1 MEESNFEFIL
11 NKFDKSMIYHEL
23 VDLNVELTNPDSDI
37 DYNLCLIQ
45 LNKIIEKFNIPIS
58 KSRKKEEE
66 DPSVTHIK
74 SQQSNNL
81 YRLLSRNLILVF
93 HKTPT
98 KVYDVAN
105 NLLNY
110 LNNETSPIFELSI
123 ILLTDIFETFP
134 NSLGSLMNFSINQ
147 IYKILKKDP
156 EISGNLIYLL
166 NSLTKYSTRPDI
178 DEKLQGKLMKI
189 INKNISTGINF
200 DLTSTDS
207 DNSTITLK
215 KNYILVLRNLTVL
228 SINANYEH
236 LLASS
241 AHSSSSGAKIKPESI
256 MSHQHQF
263 QTTLLTSIEK
273 SIVSGLS
280 NYNKDIRIAMVELL
294 AHVFINFIP
303 TGKFNPIEYLIGLFR
318 IPNINKWNDTL
329 TLKEDDVA
337 IDVRDYTYNESEDIL
352 NGNVDEVLFNTG
364 ILETFIFYIQLES
377 FQNSEYL
384 TLNLSTILELILN
397 KFNNLN
403 LKNHIINSNWIKAIK
418 QWSKVLEYLI
428 KESGPNCHEI
438 LLNFLVDHFDS
449 DNSNVEETKDKKL
462 KGLFKTKPSNVSE
475 SININIYHNPYQ
487 CGLILTII
495 ENLLPFGIDFN
506 SFMKQG
512 TKEDE
517 DDEDDMKKL
526 ESPQQSVLV
535 QLLLKLL
542 INDNDYIR
550 NFSLVTLLK
559 YCKINEVEINQ
570 LVLTLFNL
578 FNQELLNLSENKGN
592 DTINLSINS
601 SPLTPVKLLS
611 YALSLSAIIK
621 QTDSIILQNSTI
633 VKILSFCTQ
642 NLKHNTST
650 SRINNLKNTSC
661 WIILSSLVT
670 FYNESEFVKLNSSQF
685 LIFWKNLLNSQFVT
699 SDLSGASNEG
709 QEREIY
715 DNLQL
720 RNISL
725 ICLLNYINTV
735 DLSPE
740 SLKQIQF
747 LLVKSFNY
755 LTYLESN
762 MEIVSNV
769 TNFDSFSEG
778 NFNLNAVGNL
788 LFSNYGYNKKLEF
801 KDSIIHLILY
811 SKKIIFKGFTK
822 LVQYLKSDINSSM
835 IILLIKIFCDGKLF
849 TKDHLSK
856 EKSKITKS
864 TKRTN
869 KIQDLDNNTIFL
881 NQEFSYSYGV
891 TSKFNDFSNNIN
903 ELITIKGDSS
913 VDNKVTN
920 ELFYID
926 PFYKQHDYKGMIE
939 QNINDKVGNP
949 WFDIFEELIYK
960 NVEHSVLYDISILI
974 QSDYSY
980 LEKYPTNLITSLVD
994 LSIELFQM
1002 VFPFLTLK
1010 IQSSLLEQLR
1020 SAISSKAIS
1029 PLRYKAIC
1037 INVSVAL
1044 HGILNICHKKK
1055 ISLDKDLVLTFMDI
1069 LNKID
1074 INNKNLLDVNCD
1086 SIGLSMSFITN
1097 KKVIH
1102 DQIDSYISSLIN
1114 DTNPFKR
1121 GKSLLSMAKIYFY
1134 TGNGFNDMFNVC
1146 YQLLNDPN
1154 PIVYYYS
1161 LKANALLFN
1170 ENNNSK
1176 NSSTSL
1182 IPQLITRMFNN
1193 FITNEF
1199 NYDIGGKILI
1209 NLKYQYSSI
1218 GLKATILKNI
1228 VTTLGP
1234 NLRTL
1239 PVDIRQQLK
1248 SLIISL
1254 RYSIGSYQI
1263 DDQILI
1269 YQDLLRL
1276 LQELIIFDD
1285 KLINNEVNFYSNCL
1299 ISIISNNLKLG
1310 LSTISSSSL
1319 NLDSIFPF
1327 NSNFG
1332 LYKLGFECF
1341 SELLKVYGNDIL
1353 TKDIIELIWVSLN
1366 IKPCDELKFL
1376 VKLWMESNLEMNWF
1390 ATLNSLFK
1398 ISNKKL
1404 INPFIET
1411 NYQQKLLPL
1420 LQRQKKKK
1428 NNVIDFKDEEIEN
1441 IVETNNDADDDKNEP
1456 ISWEFKLFIY
1466 DLLNHLLTLSQ
1477 KNTVLFEKL
1486 KLRISDLVKISF
1498 LGSTSPIN
1506 IIKLRGIS
1514 LLDKILKNFGD
1525 LEDSIYPGVSILE
1538 QQQAQ
1543 IISAI
1548 IPCFKAQ
1555 SNSQVI
1561 VNAVNVSSKFIN
1573 LPRIKFYSKQR
1584 ILKTLIYLLEE
1595 LSSNKFLKFGFLD
1608 NISEFSKKSI
1618 QISILN
1624 CWALVTLNNNED
1636 NEKEDELVSTLDKY
1650 KNLLISLWI
1659 ISLKEFS
1666 VIKYNSDGTNAKE
1679 LEIYNNYW
1687 INFISV
1693 LSLELEQNNQFVE
1706 QYLDNDASTFF
1717 FILFSQCVESL
1728 IKNNNVLEILIS
1740 LNKLFKNDQLVNI
1753 IFNDEIFNELI
1764 DLFDRLL
1771 LIEEDNEIQCKLV
1784 VIINELFQ
1792 TFIRSNEE
1800 SELTRNFDKLFE
1812 LVRLVMLPLFKFL
1825 PFLKNDY
1832 DSTDRQT
1839 QLLLKHI
1846 DSGPHLIVL
1855 KICFFNLIEMILK
1868 FPEIVRIDLY
1878 CCLMFIFIKIYEF
1891 GNELLVLIILP
1902 YLKQIF
1908 QEVKK
1913 VDEVK
1918 GKEMIVNFYRIL
1930 KQFHCDF
1937 NDNSTILTIIILI
1950 TIGDI
1955 QLNEQESISL
1965 GESIFSLLEKKDPMG
1980 IQCIKSLIQYSAKNN
1995 LYIVKFVVKNIVQ
2008 STLNDELDF
2017 TLSSEILLF
2026 FTKNETDESKLNQ
2039 IYSLI
2044 IPLLLHGSKT
2054 FVNKQQVHGHLM
2066 DLIEYNSSV
2075 FKTVINQILTPE
2087 QKDLTEKLVKL
2098 SSNTYEAEDSQIELK
2113 TFS

>member
-1 MEESNFEFIL
+1 
-11 NKFDKSMIYHEL
+11 MIYHEL
-23 VDLNVELTNPDSDI
+23 VDLNTELTNPDNDV
-37 DYNLCLIQ
+37 DYNLCLVQI
-45 LNKIIEKFNIPIS
+45 NKIIEKFNIPIS

-74 SQQSNNL
+74 SQHSNNL

-93 HKTPT
+93 HKIPT

-105 NLLNY
+105 SLLNY

-134 NSLGSLMNFSINQ
+134 NSLGSLINFSINQ

-156 EISGNLIYLL
+156 EVSGNLMYLL
-166 NSLTKYSTRPDI
+166 NSLTKYSTRADI

-189 INKNISTGINF
+189 INKIISTGVKF
-200 DLTSTDS
+200 DLSSTDS

-215 KNYILVLRNLTVL
+215 KNSILVLRNLSIL
-228 SINANYEH
+228 SVNANYEH

-256 MSHQHQF
+256 MSHQHTF

-273 SIVSGLS
+273 SIILGLS
-280 NYNKDIRIAMVELL
+280 SYSKDIRIAMVELL
-294 AHVFINFIP
+294 GHLFINFVP

-318 IPNINKWNDTL
+318 LPNINKWNDSL
-329 TLKEDDVA
+329 TLKEEDTS
-337 IDVRDYTYNESEDIL
+337 IDVRDYTYSESEDIL
-352 NGNVDEVLFNTG
+352 NGNVDEVMFNTG
-364 ILETFIFYIQLES
+364 IVESVMFYIQLES
-377 FQNSEYL
+377 FQNSEFL
-384 TLNLSTILELILN
+384 ALNLSTILELILN
-397 KFNNLN
+397 KFTNNF
-403 LKNHIINSNWIKAIK
+403 KGHIINSNWIKVMK
-418 QWSKVLEYLI
+418 QWCKVLEYLI

-438 LLNFLVDHFDS
+438 LLNFLITHFDS
-449 DNSNVEETKDKKL
+449 DNSNVEETKDKKP
-462 KGLFKTKPSNVSE
+462 KGIFKTKPSNVSE
-475 SININIYHNPYQ
+475 SVNINIYHNPYQ
-487 CGLILTII
+487 CGLILTMI

-506 SFMKQG
+506 SFMKE
-512 TKEDE
+512 TIKEDE
-517 DDEDDMKKL
+517 DEDDMKKL
-526 ESPQQSVLV
+526 ETPQQSVLV

-559 YCKINEVEINQ
+559 YSKINEVEINQ

-601 SPLTPVKLLS
+601 SPLTPVKVLS
-611 YALSLSAIIK
+611 YALSLSSIIK
-621 QTDSIILQNSTI
+621 QTDSIILQNSTV

-642 NLKHNTST
+642 NLKHNTTT

-735 DLSPE
+735 ELSPE

-769 TNFDSFSEG
+769 TNFDAFNDG
-778 NFNLNAVGNL
+778 DFNLNAVGNL
-788 LFSNYGYNKKLEF
+788 LFSNYGYNKKLDF

-835 IILLIKIFCDGKLF
+835 IILLVKIFSDGKLF

-856 EKSKITKS
+856 EKSKTK
-864 TKRTN
+864 KTN
-869 KIQDLDNNTIFL
+869 KIQDLDHSSVFL
-881 NQEFSYSYGV
+881 NQEFTYSYGV
-891 TSKFNDFSNNIN
+891 TGKFNDFSNNIN
-903 ELITIKGDSS
+903 ELITKDDTSI
-913 VDNKVTN
+913 DNKVTN

-926 PFYKQHDYKGMIE
+926 PFHKNSTYKGNIE
-939 QNINDKVGNP
+939 HNVNETVGSP
-949 WFDIFEELIYK
+949 WFDVLEEMIYK
-960 NVEHSVLYDISILI
+960 NVEHSVFYDVSILI

-980 LEKYPTNLITSLVD
+980 LEKYSTNLITSLVD

-1002 VFPFLTLK
+1002 VFPYLTLK

-1020 SAISSKAIS
+1020 SSVNSKSIS

-1037 INVSVAL
+1037 INISVAL
-1044 HGILNICHKKK
+1044 HGILNICHNKKN
-1055 ISLDKDLVLTFMDI
+1055 LDKDLVLTFMDI

-1074 INNKNLLDVNCD
+1074 INNKHLLDINCD

-1121 GKSLLSMAKIYFY
+1121 GKSLLSMAKIYYY

-1161 LKANALLFN
+1161 LRANVLLFN

-1176 NSSTSL
+1176 NLSTSL
-1182 IPQLITRMFNN
+1182 IPQLITRIFSNYL
-1193 FITNEF
+1193 TNDF

-1218 GLKATILKNI
+1218 GLYATILKNI
-1228 VTTLGP
+1228 VTNLGP

-1263 DDQILI
+1263 DDQMLV

-1285 KLINNEVNFYSNCL
+1285 QLISNEVQFYSNCL

-1310 LSTISSSSL
+1310 LSSISGSSL

-1332 LYKLGFECF
+1332 LYKLGFDCF

-1441 IVETNNDADDDKNEP
+1441 IVESNNEGDGDKNEP

-1466 DLLNHLLTLSQ
+1466 DLLNHLLSLSQ
-1477 KNTVLFEKL
+1477 KNSVLFEKL

-1548 IPCFKAQ
+1548 IPCFKPQ

-1608 NISEFSKKSI
+1608 NLSEFSKKSI

-1636 NEKEDELVSTLDKY
+1636 NDKEIDLDDTLDKY

-1666 VIKYNSDGTNAKE
+1666 VLKYNNDGTNAKE

-1753 IFNDEIFNELI
+1753 IFNDEIFSELI

-1771 LIEEDNEIQCKLV
+1771 LIEEDNEIQCKLII
-1784 VIINELFQ
+1784 IINELFQ
-1792 TFIRSNEE
+1792 TFIRNNEE
-1800 SELTRNFDKLFE
+1800 SQLTRNFDKLFE
-1812 LVRLVMLPLFKFL
+1812 LIRLVMLPLFKFL

-1855 KICFFNLIEMILK
+1855 KICFYNLIEMILK
-1868 FPEIVRIDLY
+1868 FPEVVRIDLY

-1913 VDEVK
+1913 VNEIK
-1918 GKEMIVNFYRIL
+1918 GKELIVNFYKIL
-1930 KQFHCDF
+1930 KQYHCDF
-1937 NDNSTILTIIILI
+1937 TDNSTILTIIILI

-1995 LYIVKFVVKNIVQ
+1995 LYIVKLLVRKIVK
-2008 STLNDELDF
+2008 SMLLDELDF
-2017 TLSSEILLF
+2017 PLSSGILLF
-2026 FTKNETDESKLNQ
+2026 FTKSETDETKLNQ
-2039 IYSLI
+2039 IYSLV

-2054 FVNKQQVHGHLM
+2054 FVNKQLVHNQLM
-2066 DLIEYNSSV
+2066 ELIEYNSSV
-2075 FKTVINQILTPE
+2075 FKTIINQILTPE
-2087 QKDLTEKLVKL
+2087 QKDLTEKLVKS
-2098 SSNTYEAEDSQIELK
+2098 SSNTYETEDSQIELK